1 MNSFLEHLSNYQ
13 IFLASRSPRRN
24 QLLKELGISYELW
37 LKEEVEE
44 SFPGDL
50 SNEDVALHLSRIK
63 AKPYLQELKPKQIL
77 ITADTVVCLDGM
89 ILGKPQGPDEAI
101 SMLNELSGRQHEVI
115 TGVCLSGLDKSEVFA
130 VSTSVSFSILTQ
142 DEIVYYVERFKPLD
156 KAGSY
161 GIQEWIGLIAVESIH
176 GSYFNVMGLPIQ
188 RLYKEIKRFTNFNPI
203 ATNYE

>member
-13 IFLASRSPRRN
+13 IFLASRSPRRH
-24 QLLKELGISYELW
+24 QLLKELGISFELW

-50 SNEDVALHLSRIK
+50 SNEDIALHLARIK
-63 AKPYLQELKPKQIL
+63 AKPYLQELKPKHIL
-77 ITADTVVCLDGM
+77 ITADTIVCLDSM
-89 ILGKPQGPDEAI
+89 ILGKPQGPDEAV
-101 SMLNELSGRQHEVI
+101 SMLKELSGRQHEVI

-130 VSTSVSFSILTQ
+130 VSTCVSFSILTQ
-142 DEIVYYVERFKPLD
+142 DEIAHYVERYKPFD

-161 GIQEWIGLIAVESIH
+161 GIQEWIGLIAVESIN

-203 ATNYE
+203 TNYYE